1 MQDTLFSNACLREL
15 FVYKTPEE
23 SLIASHF
30 TMDVYMQQF
39 SRFALCSFST
49 YFLASHAFLGDANK

>member
-30 TMDVYMQQF
+30 TMYVYMQF

-49 YFLASHAFLGDANK
+49 YFLASHAALGDVIK